1 VAKAQEPDRLRR
13 RKLMGILLVA
23 ALILLFSL
31 VRADWHAIFPPGW
44 WRW

>member
-1 VAKAQEPDRLRR
+1 
-13 RKLMGILLVA
+13 VA